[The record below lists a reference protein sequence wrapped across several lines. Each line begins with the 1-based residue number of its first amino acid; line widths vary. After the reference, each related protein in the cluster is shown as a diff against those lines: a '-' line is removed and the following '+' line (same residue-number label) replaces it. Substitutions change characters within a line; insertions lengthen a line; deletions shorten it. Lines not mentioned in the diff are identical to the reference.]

1 MSGGALIAVLL
12 VLVALLA
19 ADINKATRRERTA
32 HFRICGYDRREK
44 CECGKLTRGDCSKK
58 YGPDCVLQLPT
69 GNSAPSD
76 DIGPYPK

>member
-1 MSGGALIAVLL
+1 MSGFHIPRWLEIALDAGDKLHKAVHPSRWGEG
-12 VLVALLA
+12 
-19 ADINKATRRERTA
+19 KP
-32 HFRICGYDRREK
+32 